1 MLRWIR
7 PKEALSEQ
15 DVDKG
20 LRMLLGDA
28 MASQTMAVLTVGPF
42 MMAFAVLLDAP
53 NVVLGLIGSIGP
65 LSQILQL
72 PAVFLVEHVKMRKL
86 LTVGAAFVSRLG
98 WFVIASIPFWTPPE
112 HRIAVFM
119 GALLL
124 FFGMNAVAS
133 CAFSSWSRDL
143 IPEAVLNTFF
153 SKRMMWATMF
163 GAAVSLAGALS
174 IDMLSEAL
182 NSKTQAYGVVFF
194 CGALAGF
201 SGLFFLGRVPEP
213 RMHVHVEHNALR
225 VLSEPLHDK
234 NFRALTFFLAA
245 WTFAMNLCGPFFTA
259 YMLRRQGLTITWILG
274 FSVLSQFMNVI
285 CFPIWGRL
293 ADRFSNKS
301 VLAVTGPVFVL
312 ALLLW
317 PITSLG
323 NFWVTIVVMTAFH
336 VITGISGAGIM
347 LAANNLTY
355 KTAPKGKATAY
366 MAMNILAQGVA
377 ATVAP
382 IIAGLVA
389 DRLETWSIVV
399 SVQSIY
405 SGGGA
410 PVAFGPPPL
419 NLHGLD
425 FLFLLAFIFGLY
437 ALHRLLAVREE
448 GEVPEVMV
456 RAEFFA
462 ELERRMRQVSTLPS
476 IRIFTTVAITSVGRV
491 LGRKEA

>member
-1 MLRWIR
+1 
-7 PKEALSEQ
+7 
-15 DVDKG
+15 
-20 LRMLLGDA
+20 MLLGDA
-28 MASQTMAVLTVGPF
+28 MASQTMVVLTVGPF

-53 NVVLGLIGSIGP
+53 NVILGLIGSIGP

-72 PAVFLVEHVKMRKL
+72 PAVFLVEHVKLRKL

-98 WFVIASIPFWTPPE
+98 WFIIASIPFWTPPE

-119 GALLL
+119 GSLLL
-124 FFGMNAVAS
+124 FFSMNAVAS
-133 CAFSSWSRDL
+133 CAFSSWTRDL

-153 SKRMMWATMF
+153 SKRMMWATVF
-163 GAAVSLAGALS
+163 GAAVSLIGALG
-174 IDMLSEAL
+174 IDVLSGAL
-182 NSKTQAYGVVFF
+182 HSRLHAYGVVFF
-194 CGALAGF
+194 LGALAGF
-201 SGLFFLGRVPEP
+201 VGLFFLGRVPEP
-213 RMHVHVEHNALR
+213 RMHRHVEHNALR
-225 VLSEPLHDK
+225 VLSEPLRDT
-234 NFRALTFFLAA
+234 NFRALTLFLAA
-245 WTFAMNLCGPFFTA
+245 WSFAMNLCGPFFAA

-274 FSVLSQFMNVI
+274 FSVLSQLMNI
-285 CFPIWGRL
+285 LFFPLWGRL

-312 ALLLW
+312 SLLLW
-317 PITSLG
+317 PLTSLG
-323 NFWVTIVVMTAFH
+323 NLWVTVVVMTVFH
-336 VITGISGAGIM
+336 VVAGIAGAGIA

-355 KTAPKGKATAY
+355 KIAPKGKATAY
-366 MAMNILAQGVA
+366 IAMNILAQGVA
-377 ATVAP
+377 STIAP
-382 IIAGLVA
+382 ILAGITA
-389 DRLETWSIVV
+389 DRLEDWSIVI

-405 SGGGA
+405 NGGSA

-448 GEVPEVMV
+448 GEAPEEEV
-456 RAEFFA
+456 RAEFLA

-476 IRIFTTVAITSVGRV
+476 IRIFATVAISSVGRV